1 MSTLVL
7 RCGLRGAQYLTDAN
21 GNGNYGFV
29 VAIPANVI
37 NIFGGVLSANQV
49 PARTTDCHHRPCLC
63 TNAADCNAHNITPHL
78 EAFYLDRHN
87 VCSPCLQLGQRLTLA
102 SLTVRRSTPSTTTK

>member
-1 MSTLVL
+1 M
-7 RCGLRGAQYLTDAN
+7 RGAQYLTDAN

-49 PARTTDCHHRPCLC
+49 SGHAKSMPKVWPHC
-63 TNAADCNAHNITPHL
+63 TNASS
-78 EAFYLDRHN
+78 E
-87 VCSPCLQLGQRLTLA
+87 
-102 SLTVRRSTPSTTTK
+102 